1 MSPADEHPLPPEP
14 PEPTE
19 PVPPNPDEPPPEVSQ
34 PFESAPLPR
43 RMAQPAVRAVP
54 EDLHVPW
61 NWTDLLIFGIVVVAA
76 TIFFSVALMIGF
88 AAFGVST
95 SVLRQPGSE
104 QSFFA
109 LVAQVVLFAVLLG
122 YLALQIR
129 LRTAAPFWPTI
140 GWRGL
145 SKLRAPR
152 FASYAGI
159 LAFGFAFAAAIE
171 FLSGVLGTKAKL
183 PIETMFQ
190 DRRSAI
196 LFMVTAVL
204 VAPVIEETIFRGYI
218 YPVVARSFGVATGVI
233 ATGVL
238 FGLLHAPQLW
248 GGWGQI
254 GLLVVVGIVFTWARA
269 ATRTVVAS
277 YLLHLSYNSLVCLVF
292 LVASHGLRHLPGGQ

>member
-1 MSPADEHPLPPEP
+1 MSMADDHPLPPEP
-14 PEPTE
+14 PEPAE
-19 PVPPNPDEPPPEVSQ
+19 PLPHDPEPPPPEI
-34 PFESAPLPR
+34 SAPVEFAPVR
-43 RMAQPAVRAVP
+43 TEIAQPAVRTVP
-54 EDLHVPW
+54 EDLRVPW
-61 NWTDLLIFGIVVVAA
+61 NWADLLIFGIVVLAA

-88 AAFGVST
+88 AAFGIST
-95 SVLRQPGSE
+95 TVLRQPGSE

-109 LVAQVVLFAVLLG
+109 LVTQVILLAVLLG

-129 LRTAAPFWPTI
+129 LRTATPFWRTI

-145 SKLRAPR
+145 SRLRAPR

-171 FLSGVLGTKAKL
+171 FLSGLIGTKAKL

-196 LFMVTAVL
+196 LFMVMAVL

-254 GLLVVVGIVFTWARA
+254 VLLVIVGIVFTWARA
-269 ATRTVVAS
+269 AARTVVAS
-277 YLLHLSYNSLVCLVF
+277 YLLHLSYNSLVCIVF
-292 LVASHGLRHLPGGQ
+292 LVTSHGLRHLPGGP

>member
-1 MSPADEHPLPPEP
+1 MSTADDHPLPPEP
-14 PEPTE
+14 AE
-19 PVPPNPDEPPPEVSQ
+19 PVPHDPELPPLEISAPL
-34 PFESAPLPR
+34 ESAPAR
-43 RMAQPAVRAVP
+43 TEIAQPAVHTVP
-54 EDLHVPW
+54 EDLRVPW
-61 NWTDLLIFGIVVVAA
+61 NWADLLIFGVVVLAA

-109 LVAQVVLFAVLLG
+109 LVTQVILFAVLLG

-129 LRTAAPFWPTI
+129 LRTSAPFWRTI
-140 GWRGL
+140 GWRDL
-145 SKLRAPR
+145 PRLRAPR
-152 FASYAGI
+152 FASYVGI
-159 LAFGFAFAAAIE
+159 LVFGFAFAALIE
-171 FLSGVLGTKAKL
+171 FLSGVIGTKAKL

-196 LFMVTAVL
+196 LFMVMAVL

-254 GLLVVVGIVFTWARA
+254 ALLVIVGIVFTWARA
-269 ATRTVVAS
+269 AARTVVAS
-277 YLLHLSYNSLVCLVF
+277 YLLHLSYNSLVCIVF
-292 LVASHGLRHLPGGQ
+292 LVTSHGLRHLPGGP